1 MVLVCAIAERLLM
14 LLVWLPLLLVVLLL
28 LRMEVVVHG
37 GRVGVCLVRLV
48 RLRGDLGVAI
58 LRHRLQLGVLGRCR
72 QEVGA
77 CLVLLV
83 AHIRHRVPGS
93 ILLLLVRVLL
103 MLMLMLILLMLLRLL
118 ELLLLKL
125 RLVLLML
132 RISRL
137 RGHLL
142 IAMAIV
148 GLPMARRLLAPIVHG
163 GICHSSR
170 AHCRYD
176 LSLYSLFHPPVFQ
189 CRSHLIVT
197 AIIVGSSRL
206 RRAWHGMGSGG
217 KGKRHAATAVKAGR
231 DRDKLQRTSRLKMP
245 IPGQMRLPGSWKP
258 RPPRAPD
265 GPCRCTC
272 HRRRG
277 RPPCPTSRG
286 SIGMGALESKI
297 WNLGS
302 RHKANQWAPPSLPMT
317 VRMLLQ
323 V

>member
-1 MVLVCAIAERLLM
+1 MGVRLKLRLRLWLRLQLRHWRMVLVCAIAERLLM
-14 LLVWLPLLLVVLLL
+14 LLVRLPLLLRMKVVA
-28 LRMEVVVHG
+28 HG
-37 GRVGVCLVRLV
+37 SRVGVCLV

-58 LRHRLQLGVLGRCR
+58 LGHRLHLGVLGRCR

-83 AHIRHRVPGS
+83 THICHRVPGS
-93 ILLLLVRVLL
+93 ILLLLVRVL
-103 MLMLMLILLMLLRLL
+103 RLL

-125 RLVLLML
+125 RLVLLLML

-206 RRAWHGMGSGG
+206 RRAWHGMESGG
-217 KGKRHAATAVKAGR
+217 KGQRHTAPRVKAGR

-265 GPCRCTC
+265 GPCRCTS
-272 HRRRG
+272 HRRRA
-277 RPPCPTSRG
+277 RPPLSDKPRQHWDG
-286 SIGMGALESKI
+286 D
-297 WNLGS
+297 LGI
-302 RHKANQWAPPSLPMT
+302 
-317 VRMLLQ
+317 
-323 V
+323 

>member
-1 MVLVCAIAERLLM
+1 MVGKVLGVRLKLRLRLWLGLQLGHWRMVLVCAIAERLLM
-14 LLVWLPLLLVVLLL
+14 PLVWLPLLLVVVLLLL
-28 LRMEVVVHG
+28 LRMEVVAHG
-37 GRVGVCLVRLV
+37 GRVGVCLVRL
-48 RLRGDLGVAI
+48 RGDLGMAI
-58 LRHRLQLGVLGRCR
+58 LRHRLHLGVLGRRR

-83 AHIRHRVPGS
+83 AHICHRVPGS
-93 ILLLLVRVLL
+93 ILLLLVRVLLVL

-125 RLVLLML
+125 RLVLLLML

-142 IAMAIV
+142 IAMAVV

-197 AIIVGSSRL
+197 AIIVGSSGL
-206 RRAWHGMGSGG
+206 RRAWHEMGSGG
-217 KGKRHAATAVKAGR
+217 KGQRHTAPRVKAGR

-272 HRRRG
+272 HRRRR

-286 SIGMGALESKI
+286 SDWDGD
-297 WNLGS
+297 LGI
-302 RHKANQWAPPSLPMT
+302 
-317 VRMLLQ
+317 
-323 V
+323 

>member
-1 MVLVCAIAERLLM
+1 MVGKVLGVRLKLRLGLWLRLQLRHRRMVLVCAIAKRLLM
-14 LLVWLPLLLVVLLL
+14 LLVWLPLLLVLLLL

-37 GRVGVCLVRLV
+37 GRVGVCLVRL
-48 RLRGDLGVAI
+48 RGDLGVAI
-58 LRHRLQLGVLGRCR
+58 LRNRLHLGVLGRCR
-72 QEVGA
+72 KEVGA

-83 AHIRHRVPGS
+83 AHICHRVPGS

-103 MLMLMLILLMLLRLL
+103 VLMLMLILLMLLRLL

-132 RISRL
+132 RIARL

-189 CRSHLIVT
+189 CRSHLIVM
-197 AIIVGSSRL
+197 AIIVDSSRL
-206 RRAWHGMGSGG
+206 R
-217 KGKRHAATAVKAGR
+217 
-231 DRDKLQRTSRLKMP
+231 
-245 IPGQMRLPGSWKP
+245 
-258 RPPRAPD
+258 
-265 GPCRCTC
+265 
-272 HRRRG
+272 
-277 RPPCPTSRG
+277 
-286 SIGMGALESKI
+286 GA
-297 WNLGS
+297 
-302 RHKANQWAPPSLPMT
+302 
-317 VRMLLQ
+317 
-323 V
+323 

>member
-1 MVLVCAIAERLLM
+1 MVGKVLGVRLKLRLGLWLRLELRHWRMVLVCAIAERLLM
-14 LLVWLPLLLVVLLL
+14 LLVWLPLLLVLLLL
-28 LRMEVVVHG
+28 LRMEVVAHG
-37 GRVGVCLVRLV
+37 GRVGVCLV

-58 LRHRLQLGVLGRCR
+58 LRHRLHLGVLGRCR
-72 QEVGA
+72 KEVGA

-103 MLMLMLILLMLLRLL
+103 VLMLMLMLILLMLLRLL

-125 RLVLLML
+125 RLVLLVL

-189 CRSHLIVT
+189 CRGHLIVT
-197 AIIVGSSRL
+197 AIIVDSSRL
-206 RRAWHGMGSGG
+206 RRAEHGMGSGG
-217 KGKRHAATAVKAGR
+217 KGQRHTAPRVKAGR

-277 RPPCPTSRG
+277 RPPLSDKPRQHWDG
-286 SIGMGALESKI
+286 G
-297 WNLGS
+297 LGI
-302 RHKANQWAPPSLPMT
+302 
-317 VRMLLQ
+317 
-323 V
+323 